1 MNTHKIVIPKIG
13 VIGNKGGTGK
23 TFIAVHIA
31 YAVDELRKKVLL
43 IDTDYGQYSSL
54 HWVLGRERNYEPHK
68 VYKYSE
74 YLYCVG
80 IERDNV
86 DEQIREYE
94 GMGCE
99 YIVID
104 GRPEP
109 EITAGIISSLQG
121 HRIIMPIPAE
131 AEAVKQAKELW
142 ELIERRKINVRK
154 YAIVN
159 KLTQARISQTLY
171 NEVEKM
177 GFVVLTVFTRN
188 DRVLIAEKEC
198 IPLWR
203 VKFGGSI
210 KHGEMLREIARWF
223 VMGWL

>member
-1 MNTHKIVIPKIG
+1 MGTHKMSVLKMGIV
-13 VIGNKGGTGK
+13 GNKGGTGK

-31 YAVDELRKKVLL
+31 YAINELRKKVLL

-54 HWVLGRERNYEPHK
+54 HWIFGREGKYEPHK

-80 IERDNV
+80 IERNDV
-86 DEQIREYE
+86 DKQIGKYE
-94 GMGCE
+94 NQGYE

-109 EITAGIISSLQG
+109 EITAGIISAVQG

-131 AEAVKQAKELW
+131 AEAIKQAKELW
-142 ELIERRKINVRK
+142 ELIERRKVDVRK

-159 KLTQARISQTLY
+159 KMTQARISQTLY

-177 GFVVLTVFTRN
+177 GFVILTVLTRN

-198 IPLWR
+198 IPLWKVR
-203 VKFGGSI
+203 FGGSI
-210 KHGEMLREIARWF
+210 KHGEMLKEIARWF